1 MPQGQQALLWLVSL
15 CLALVAAFCITHPKV
30 AAAIIGVVTIYL
42 VARAIHRRPL
52 FALELSF
59 CLFPIYPVF
68 RAFVVAYNLPV
79 PTAGLRFWPEL
90 VLLPAIFGLLVHQCC
105 RRRETSGFGYS
116 FTLTRSD
123 IPALIFLAAGL
134 YGLALTALTKHPF
147 FVIFGS
153 HFMLLPLLFYLVTR
167 WIRPT
172 ETDFRRLVKL
182 FVVGYVMLALVSL
195 VDFFH
200 RTTLSATL
208 SDAMRPEI
216 PTSAGIDGVV
226 FWMHY
231 MRMQALLFE
240 ENVWGALCGF
250 ISLLCMAR
258 IATEQKA
265 FRQQLPVWALSMLC
279 LGFSVSR
286 GASAGW
292 IVGAVILLLA
302 RTPFRRRIVAV
313 FIVVGVVGA
322 ASAFLLRND
331 PRVQVWYILMEH
343 SGIAQGK
350 IANDRWGQ
358 WKAGVQ
364 IFTQNPSGTGTGT
377 VGYGASKTGMSLSV
391 VADGNYI
398 TTLAEIGIP
407 GVLLMVA
414 LAISMISVLVCTLRF
429 NPNLS
434 PFMKALGLTLIAQIV
449 ATYVHAVSANTF
461 EYYYTYPVL
470 WMFFGAYMT
479 VVENSPVHVRIALAN
494 HKAIGSKESATVR

>member
-1 MPQGQQALLWLVSL
+1 M
-15 CLALVAAFCITHPKV
+15 
-30 AAAIIGVVTIYL
+30 
-42 VARAIHRRPL
+42 
-52 FALELSF
+52 
-59 CLFPIYPVF
+59 
-68 RAFVVAYNLPV
+68 
-79 PTAGLRFWPEL
+79 
-90 VLLPAIFGLLVHQCC
+90 
-105 RRRETSGFGYS
+105 
-116 FTLTRSD
+116 
-123 IPALIFLAAGL
+123 
-134 YGLALTALTKHPF
+134 YGLTLTALTKHPF

-167 WIRPT
+167 WIRPS
-172 ETDFRRLVKL
+172 EADFRRLVKL
-182 FVVGYVMLALVSL
+182 FVAGYVVLALVSV

-208 SDAMRPEI
+208 SNAMRPEI
-216 PTSAGIDGVV
+216 PESVGIDGVA

-258 IATEQKA
+258 IATEPKA
-265 FRQQLPVWALSMLC
+265 FRWQLPVWALSMLC

-292 IVGAVILLLA
+292 IAGTIVLLLT
-302 RTPFRRRIVAV
+302 RTPFRRRVIAV
-313 FIVVGVVGA
+313 FLVVAVVGV

-350 IANDRWGQ
+350 VANDRWGQ
-358 WKAGVQ
+358 WTAGLQ

-377 VGYGASKTGMSLSV
+377 VGYGASKTGMALSV

-414 LAISMISVLVCTLRF
+414 LAISMISVLIGTLRF
-429 NPNLS
+429 NPHLS
-434 PFMKALGLTLIAQIV
+434 PFMRALGLTLIAQIV

-479 VVENSPVHVRIALAN
+479 VVENSQVRVAIAN
-494 HKAIGSKESATVR
+494 HKLVSSQESAIVRAVVPS